1 MLRGTARIGLKV
13 LFPTQGPRAAYPHSY
28 RCQIKVTFCLLD
40 TGGKVQSTCGWL
52 HTERCSQMD
61 MDTVLVD
68 IAGHRH
74 PVSVSFSPLADGK
87 MKNVGFCSARGLR
100 LPSS

>member
-1 MLRGTARIGLKV
+1 MLMYIGKPCFPPRGPVQLIPTATDAK
-13 LFPTQGPRAAYPHSY
+13 Y
-28 RCQIKVTFCLLD
+28 RSQFCLLD
-40 TGGKVQSTCGWL
+40 TGGKVQSTGGWL

-74 PVSVSFSPLADGK
+74 PVSVSFSPLTDGK